1 MDCSF
6 SVRGISQQEY
16 WSGWPFPS
24 PANRLYSNTKVQ
36 KKKKKIY
43 IYIYDVIILTAIIL
57 RKLLKIWGA
66 MKVIA
71 MPGNPWGQKALNMSE
86 RLKGTDGRPSEI
98 HAAKCFEMFKD
109 DTNCV

>member
-1 MDCSF
+1 
-6 SVRGISQQEY
+6 
-16 WSGWPFPS
+16 
-24 PANRLYSNTKVQ
+24 
-36 KKKKKIY
+36 
-43 IYIYDVIILTAIIL
+43 
-57 RKLLKIWGA
+57 